1 MSTKENGKPKVRVKQ
16 KKGKVKI
23 KKQAI
28 VIKNCDQLR
37 GEFKDIKSI
46 DMENPE
52 HRQFLKCMADDNR
65 VQLGE
70 GSKKIWVSLPFFRR
84 S

>member
-1 MSTKENGKPKVRVKQ
+1 MSTKENGKPKVRVK
-16 KKGKVKI
+16 KKKAVI
-23 KKQAI
+23 
-28 VIKNCDQLR
+28 IKNCDQLR

-65 VQLGE
+65 VQLGNE
-70 GSKKIWVSLPFFRR
+70 AKR
-84 S
+84 